1 MHYYKRNIGDYH
13 KKAGRLSML
22 EHGAYTLLIDACYDR
37 ERFPT
42 EADAIDW
49 CWARSDEEITAVRF
63 VLGKFFELDGAV
75 YVQTRISEEIE
86 AYKGMAIKNKEIA
99 ENREKAKREGR
110 NGTSTKRAPV
120 VNESPPNQE
129 PLTTNQKPRTLK
141 EPKGDQ
147 QADAEQKSPRRNWV
161 KELVGLG
168 VEEKFAKDWM
178 AVRKAKKASMT
189 DTALEAIQREAG
201 VAGITFGEAVRIAA
215 ENSWQGFKAAW
226 VNKPG
231 ANGAGQ
237 FMTKQER
244 IEAANQQVLL
254 EMNAAE
260 DARIAAMGE
269 QLIRLDDQGFIIE
282 GDFFHA
288 T

>member
-63 VLGKFFELDGAV
+63 VLGKFFELDGVV

-110 NGTSTKRAPV
+110 NGSSTKRAPV

-129 PLTTNQKPRTLK
+129 PLTTNQEPEKPPLIPQGEKRR
-141 EPKGDQ
+141 
-147 QADAEQKSPRRNWV
+147 QAGSRGCPISSWSRRRCAS
-161 KELVGLG
+161 GL
-168 VEEKFAKDWM
+168 
-178 AVRKAKKASMT
+178 
-189 DTALEAIQREAG
+189 
-201 VAGITFGEAVRIAA
+201 RIRCL
-215 ENSWQGFKAAW
+215 
-226 VNKPG
+226 P
-231 ANGAGQ
+231 
-237 FMTKQER
+237 
-244 IEAANQQVLL
+244 
-254 EMNAAE
+254 
-260 DARIAAMGE
+260 
-269 QLIRLDDQGFIIE
+269 
-282 GDFFHA
+282 
-288 T
+288 